1 MSRFSRKPTVDDAL
15 EERVRQ
21 IATRRAKAVG
31 QATDKRI
38 DKVAA
43 AVEVIR
49 VDLDR
54 ISHQLRSIEH
64 RLDAAGVDAPQDAQ
78 TSPEDALAKVQQE
91 HERIRARSQLVSRF
105 DERLRRV
112 EEAVRKLYGGDLR
125 GPGKVGP

>member
-1 MSRFSRKPTVDDAL
+1 MDEAL

-31 QATDKRI
+31 QAADKRI
-38 DKVAA
+38 DKVEA

-54 ISHQLRSIEH
+54 IAHQLRSIEH
-64 RLDAAGVDAPQDAQ
+64 RLDAAGIDAPVEASTHAPSGAGD
-78 TSPEDALAKVQQE
+78 ELAKAQQE

-112 EEAVRKLYGGDLR
+112 EEVVRKLYGGDLR
-125 GPGKVGP
+125 GPGKVDP

>member
-1 MSRFSRKPTVDDAL
+1 VSRFSRKRTVDDAL

-31 QATDKRI
+31 QATDKRL
-38 DKVAA
+38 DKVEA
-43 AVEVIR
+43 AVAVIR
-49 VDLDR
+49 VDLDQ
-54 ISHQLRSIEH
+54 IAHQLRSIEH
-64 RLDAAGVDAPQDAQ
+64 RLDTAGVDAPSEAPTGPAD
-78 TSPEDALAKVQQE
+78 ELAKAQQE

-125 GPGKVGP
+125 GPGKVGS

>member
-1 MSRFSRKPTVDDAL
+1 VSRFSRKPTVDDAL

-125 GPGKVGP
+125 GPKVGP